1 MNEVRKILYVS
12 GSRADYGPIRDLL
25 REIDSQP
32 NFELSL
38 LVTAMHLKPE
48 HGMTKTEIERDGF
61 HIAAQVETGVED
73 GKLVSFS
80 TFVGQTMIGIAEVIE
95 CQSPDILLLL
105 GDRAEQLSAAVAGAI
120 QNVTIA
126 HLCGGTN
133 SGSIDGSFRHAI
145 SKFAHYH
152 LPASQPHA
160 DRLIQLGEQPDT
172 IHVVGLPGGHL
183 GKHVTHTPEDIRN
196 HYGLPFGKPYLLVLQ
211 HPVTHSHQDAGRQI
225 RETLDAVVEMGLPT
239 LLANPNGDPGGT
251 KVLEIMTSYAS
262 SFDELYLLPPPA
274 DRQLFASVMAHSAV
288 LVGNSSSAVYE
299 AMSVGL
305 PVVNIGDRQFGR
317 ENESVWVNVGYDRQ
331 EIVDGIKAAMF
342 DEEYRSCLRKYSSA
356 LGAYNPEAQ
365 VVKILAELDLSRSS
379 HPKKFFDIA
388 LKQDRSII

>member
-1 MNEVRKILYVS
+1 MNKVRKILYVS

-25 REIDSQP
+25 WEIDRQP
-32 NFELSL
+32 NFDLSL
-38 LVTAMHLKPE
+38 LVTAMHLKSE
-48 HGMTKTEIERDGF
+48 HGMTRTEIERDGF

-73 GKLVSFS
+73 GKLVSMS
-80 TFVGQTMIGIAEVIE
+80 TFVGRAMIGIAEAIDR
-95 CQSPDILLLL
+95 QAPDILLLL

-152 LPASQPHA
+152 LPASQRHA
-160 DRLIQLGEQPDT
+160 DRLIQLGEQPET

-183 GKHVTHTPEDIRN
+183 GKHVTHTPEGIRN
-196 HYGLPFGKPYLLVLQ
+196 HYGLPSGKPYLLVLQ
-211 HPVTHSHQDAGRQI
+211 HPVTHSHKDAECQI
-225 RETLDAVVEMGLPT
+225 RETLDAVVEIGLPT

-251 KVLEIMTSYAS
+251 EILDIITSYAS
-262 SFDELYLLPPPA
+262 IFDELYLLPPPA
-274 DRQLFASVMAHSAV
+274 DRELFASVMAHSAV
-288 LVGNSSSAVYE
+288 LIGNSSSAVYE

-317 ENESVWVNVGYDRQ
+317 ENESVWINVGYNRQ
-331 EIVDGIKAAMF
+331 EIVDGIRAAMF
-342 DEEYRSCLRKYSSA
+342 DEAYRSSLRKYSSA
-356 LGAYNPEAQ
+356 IGAYNPEVQ
-365 VVKILAELDLSRSS
+365 VAKILAGLDLSRSS
-379 HPKKFFDIA
+379 HPKKFFDIVPE
-388 LKQDRSII
+388 KG

>member
-1 MNEVRKILYVS
+1 MNKVRKILYVS

-25 REIDSQP
+25 WEIDRQP
-32 NFELSL
+32 NFDLSL
-38 LVTAMHLKPE
+38 LVTAMHLKSE
-48 HGMTKTEIERDGF
+48 HGMTRTEIERDGF

-73 GKLVSFS
+73 GKLVSMS
-80 TFVGQTMIGIAEVIE
+80 TFVGRAMIGIAEAIDR
-95 CQSPDILLLL
+95 QAPDILLLL

-152 LPASQPHA
+152 LPASQRHA
-160 DRLIQLGEQPDT
+160 DRLIQLGEQPET

-183 GKHVTHTPEDIRN
+183 GKHVTHTPEGIRN
-196 HYGLPFGKPYLLVLQ
+196 HYGLPSGKPYLLVLQ
-211 HPVTHSHQDAGRQI
+211 HPVTHSHKDAECQI
-225 RETLDAVVEMGLPT
+225 RETLDAVVEIGLPT

-251 KVLEIMTSYAS
+251 EILDIITSYAS
-262 SFDELYLLPPPA
+262 IFDELYLLPPPA
-274 DRQLFASVMAHSAV
+274 DRELFASVMAHSAV
-288 LVGNSSSAVYE
+288 LIGNSSSAVYE

-317 ENESVWVNVGYDRQ
+317 ESESVWINVGYNRQ

-342 DEEYRSCLRKYSSA
+342 DEAYRSSLRKYSSA
-356 LGAYNPEAQ
+356 MGAYNPEVQ
-365 VVKILAELDLSRSS
+365 VAKILAGLDLSRSS
-379 HPKKFFDIA
+379 HPKKFFDIVPE
-388 LKQDRSII
+388 KG